1 MFTVKIMWVVVLAAC
16 ARAEGGHG
24 GVIGGHALSHASHGG
39 GYASGPGRFGPFA
52 SHVRGVGGF
61 HGGALGIYG
70 GGYGRG
76 YGGGYGGG
84 YGYGGYGGYGGGY
97 GGYGGGYGSLRKR
110 TPRGAPWGE
119 LWDFTAAP
127 EGPATSTSDEGCP
140 TQALEAD
147 IWATEAASLVLMCMG
162 LASD

>member
-97 GGYGGGYGSLRKR
+97 GGYGGGYGSYGSGH
-110 TPRGAPWGE
+110 RGGHHGGNYGTYSSARG
-119 LWDFTAAP
+119 
-127 EGPATSTSDEGCP
+127 TSHFNLGRRLPHTGSGGRYLGHRGGF
-140 TQALEAD
+140 AGAY
-147 IWATEAASLVLMCMG
+147 VYG
-162 LASD
+162 FGK